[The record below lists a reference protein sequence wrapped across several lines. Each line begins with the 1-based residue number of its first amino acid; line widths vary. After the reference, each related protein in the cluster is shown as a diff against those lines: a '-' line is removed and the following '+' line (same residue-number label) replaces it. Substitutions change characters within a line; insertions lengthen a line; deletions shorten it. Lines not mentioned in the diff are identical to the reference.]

1 MDHMDMDSDT
11 TTYISIYDACS
22 VIEGWV
28 EPDSEQQII
37 EAWQALIDT
46 GYVWSLQGSYGRQA
60 TALINEG
67 ICRPAK

>member
-1 MDHMDMDSDT
+1 MNPET
-11 TTYISIYDACS
+11 TTYISVYDACS

-28 EPDSEQQII
+28 EPDNEQQII

-46 GYVWSLQGSYGRQA
+46 GYVWMLQGSYGRQA

-67 ICRPAK
+67 ICRPPK